1 MSPIHKGDY
10 MMKLS
15 DNMMNTMKNFS
26 TINQSLVLRRG
37 KIQRSM
43 SADKAV
49 LVEAEFDDEIPVNEF
64 GIYDL
69 NQFLGNITTM
79 NSPDL
84 SFAETNVKMNDGEVE
99 LVYYSCSPNL
109 IVSPPDKELVMKKI
123 DFEFSLTS
131 KLLEK
136 LLKLAAMNN
145 FPNLSIIGKNGKL
158 NANCHDI
165 KNDTSNSL
173 RTSLSLGDYNG
184 SDFIATF
191 KVENIKVIPDDYNI
205 DVTLA
210 GFAKFTSKNRKLKYF
225 IALESK

>member
-1 MSPIHKGDY
+1 

-15 DNMMNTMKNFS
+15 DIMMIAMKNFYS
-26 TINQSLVLRRG
+26 INQSLVLRRG

-49 LVEAEFDDEIPVNEF
+49 LVEAEFDDEIPNEF

-84 SFAETNVKMNDGEVE
+84 SFTETSVKMNDGEVE

-123 DFEFSLTS
+123 DVEFSLTS

-165 KNDTSNSL
+165 KNDTSNNL

>member
-1 MSPIHKGDY
+1 

-15 DNMMNTMKNFS
+15 DNMMITMKNFHS
-26 TINQSLVLRRG
+26 INQSLVLRRG

-43 SADKAV
+43 SPDKAV
-49 LVEAEFDDEIPVNEF
+49 LVEAEFDDEIPNEF

-69 NQFLGNITTM
+69 NIFLGNITTM

-84 SFAETNVKMNDGEVE
+84 SFTENSVKMNDGEVE

-109 IVSPPDKELVMKKI
+109 IVSPPDKALIMKKI
-123 DFEFSLTS
+123 DVEFSLTS
-131 KLLEK
+131 KLLDK
-136 LLKLAAMNN
+136 LLKLAMMNN

-191 KVENIKVIPDDYNI
+191 KVENIKVIPDDYNV

>member
-1 MSPIHKGDY
+1 
-10 MMKLS
+10 MKLS
-15 DNMMNTMKNFS
+15 DNMMNTMKNFYS
-26 TINQSLVLRRG
+26 INQSLVLRRG

-43 SADKAV
+43 SSDKAV
-49 LVEAEFDDEIPVNEF
+49 LVEAEFDDEIPNEF

-69 NQFLGNITTM
+69 NIFLGNITTM

-84 SFAETNVKMNDGEVE
+84 SFTETSVKMNDGEVE

-123 DFEFSLTS
+123 DVEFSLTS

-136 LLKLAAMNN
+136 LLKLAMMNN

-191 KVENIKVIPDDYNI
+191 KVENIKVISDDYNI
-205 DVTLA
+205 EVTLA

>member
-1 MSPIHKGDY
+1 
-10 MMKLS
+10 MKLS
-15 DNMMNTMKNFS
+15 DKTLTLLKNFS
-26 TINQSLVLRRG
+26 GINQSILFKEGNSLRTISVM
-37 KIQRSM
+37 KNIL
-43 SADKAV
+43 A
-49 LVEAEFDDEIPVNEF
+49 EATIEEELPKDF

-136 LLKLAAMNN
+136 LLKLAAMNS

-158 NANCHDI
+158 NANCHDV

-173 RTSLSLGDYNG
+173 RTNLSLGDYDG

-191 KVENIKVIPDDYNI
+191 KVENIKVIPDDYDI

>member
-1 MSPIHKGDY
+1 

-15 DNMMNTMKNFS
+15 DNMMITMKNFHS
-26 TINQSLVLRRG
+26 INQSLVLRRG

-43 SADKAV
+43 SPDKAV
-49 LVEAEFDDEIPVNEF
+49 LVEAEFDDEIPNEF

-69 NQFLGNITTM
+69 NIFLGNITTM

-84 SFAETNVKMNDGEVE
+84 SFTETSVKMNDGEVE

-123 DFEFSLTS
+123 DVEFSLTS
-131 KLLEK
+131 KLLDK
-136 LLKLAAMNN
+136 LLKLAMMNN

>member
-1 MSPIHKGDY
+1 

-15 DNMMNTMKNFS
+15 DNMMITMKNFYS
-26 TINQSLVLRRG
+26 INQSLVLRRG

-43 SADKAV
+43 SSDKAV
-49 LVEAEFDDEIPVNEF
+49 LVEAEFDDEIPNEF

-84 SFAETNVKMNDGEVE
+84 SFTETSVKMNDGEVE

-123 DFEFSLTS
+123 DVEFSLTS
-131 KLLEK
+131 KLLDK
-136 LLKLAAMNN
+136 LLKLAMMNN

-165 KNDTSNSL
+165 KNDTSNNL

-191 KVENIKVIPDDYNI
+191 KVENIKVISDDYNI
-205 DVTLA
+205 EVTLA

>member
-1 MSPIHKGDY
+1 
-10 MMKLS
+10 MKLS
-15 DNMMNTMKNFS
+15 DNMMITMKNFYS
-26 TINQSLVLRRG
+26 INQSLVLRRG

-43 SADKAV
+43 SSDKAV
-49 LVEAEFDDEIPVNEF
+49 LVEAEFDDEIPNEF

-84 SFAETNVKMNDGEVE
+84 SFTETSVKMNDGEVE

-123 DFEFSLTS
+123 DVEFSLTS
-131 KLLEK
+131 KLLDK
-136 LLKLAAMNN
+136 LLKLAMMNN

-165 KNDTSNSL
+165 KNDTSNNL

-191 KVENIKVIPDDYNI
+191 KVENIKVISDDYNI
-205 DVTLA
+205 EVTLA
-210 GFAKFTSKNRKLKYF
+210 GFAKFTSKNHKLKYF

>member
-1 MSPIHKGDY
+1 MRAIHKGDY

-15 DNMMNTMKNFS
+15 DNMMITMKNFHS
-26 TINQSLVLRRG
+26 INQSLVLRRG

-43 SADKAV
+43 SPDKAV
-49 LVEAEFDDEIPVNEF
+49 LVEAEFDDEIPNEF

-69 NQFLGNITTM
+69 NIFLGNITTM

-84 SFAETNVKMNDGEVE
+84 SFTETSVKMNDGEVE

-123 DFEFSLTS
+123 DVEFSLTS
-131 KLLEK
+131 KLLDK
-136 LLKLAAMNN
+136 LLKLAMMNN